1 MVKNLVRINKYL
13 SLCGLGARRK
23 VESYIIAGRI
33 KINGKISR
41 DLSNAVD
48 AESDIIELDGRRI
61 KVLNKFYYIM
71 LNKPKGYIT
80 SLDDEQK
87 RPVVMNLIPERF
99 RKAGIFPVGRLDRD
113 SEGLLLLTNDG
124 DLANGLIHP
133 RYEIQKEYIV
143 DIDKPLQDEDRQSL
157 QKGIYILGKKTS
169 RAEVE
174 PLNDSRTTIKIQI
187 SEGKKRQIRIMFMHF
202 RYRVKRLRR
211 VAIGPLR
218 LKGVNSGDYRL
229 LKEREITALKKA
241 IAI

>member
-1 MVKNLVRINKYL
+1 VKNLVRINKYL

-23 VESYIIAGRI
+23 VEAYITAGRI
-33 KINGKISR
+33 KINGKITR
-41 DLSNAVD
+41 DLSSAVD
-48 AESDIIELDGRRI
+48 SESDIIELDGRRI

-133 RYEIQKEYIV
+133 RYEIQKEYVV
-143 DIDKPLQDEDRQSL
+143 DIDKPLEEEDRQSL
-157 QKGIYILGKKTS
+157 QRGIYIDGKKTS
-169 RAEVE
+169 RAEVD
-174 PLNDSRTTIKIQI
+174 PLNDSRTAIKIKI
-187 SEGKKRQIRIMFMHF
+187 SEGKKRQIRIMFTHF

-229 LKEREITALKKA
+229 LKDREISALKNA